1 MYSAVWS
8 AFIKLFTKIKKD
20 KKDMSKIK
28 NFFKNIYQNHFKKS
42 LVSLLVIIIII
53 WKIFS
58 GDNTTI
64 AIGELKTGTIKEVV
78 TVSGS
83 VEPSQESSLS
93 FEKSGKI
100 QNINVKV
107 GDKVNMGQVMANLS
121 NGADYASVLSAKAN
135 LSQAEANLE
144 DVKKGPSESDL
155 KLKEDAVTATGQRK
169 SSLE

>member
-20 KKDMSKIK
+20 VSKIK

-42 LVSLLVIIIII
+42 LVSLLVIVIII

-64 AIGELKTGTIKEVV
+64 AIGELKTGTLHEVV

-100 QNINVKV
+100 DKINVSV
-107 GDKVNMGQVMANLS
+107 GDRVTMGS
-121 NGADYASVLSAKAN
+121 GIS
-135 LSQAEANLE
+135 
-144 DVKKGPSESDL
+144 
-155 KLKEDAVTATGQRK
+155 
-169 SSLE
+169 